1 MKRQPFF
8 IASFAL
14 IFSAVMALPTQA
26 ASMSCTHGTALLQS
40 DTQAWL
46 SLYNQNVRLHK
57 NIVHIRT
64 EIDDIIVMND
74 DIAEADKTAKK
85 IHKIL
90 SLIAPLF
97 ELAPSLQSGL
107 EKTARAAEISHKDVL
122 GPIYKVTNGFVTKA
136 KLHEIEKALDTQVL
150 PRIAKFEKG
159 SSDAHL
165 KAVTLTKDYIEACH
179 IADIIKKAACI
190 QSGEKA
196 IDDVYAG
203 FKLPVKTVNTVVVD
217 TANVINDLNKI
228 METELSVSMRPIIVI
243 KNPMNDVARALHQ
256 VYREIHKLER
266 EMKKHIHIH
275 IGPLK
280 LRFTVEKLLKEWK
293 KEVKKLEHLMHVD
306 KIKAEMRRAIEKVLH
321 KVVHDIEK
329 ELHHLEHSVK
339 IDGFNMSGIDLAF
352 SKFRTDLDFKDIDFG
367 LGTYDIAING
377 ISLGLHGLRSCE

>member
-1 MKRQPFF
+1 MSRYNFLAIPAAFLF
-8 IASFAL
+8 L
-14 IFSAVMALPTQA
+14 AVVA
-26 ASMSCTHGTALLQS
+26 APAKAETAACSHGTALLQN
-40 DTQAWL
+40 DTHAWL

-57 NIVHIRT
+57 NVTHIRT

-74 DIAEADKTAKK
+74 DIGEADKTAQK

-122 GPIYKVTNGFVTKA
+122 GPVYKVTNGLVTNA
-136 KLHEIEKALDTQVL
+136 KLHEIENELDTKVL
-150 PRIAKFEKG
+150 PKIAQFEKG
-159 SSDAHL
+159 ASNAHL

-179 IADIIKKAACI
+179 IADTIKKATCI

-196 IDDVYAG
+196 ITNVYDA
-203 FKLPVKTVNTVVVD
+203 FKIPVQTANTVVVD
-217 TANVINDLNKI
+217 TAKVINVLNEI
-228 METELSVSMRPIIVI
+228 METELSVSMRPIITI
-243 KNPMNDVARALHQ
+243 KRPMDDIARAIHALERQ
-256 VYREIHKLER
+256 IHKLEH

-280 LRFTVEKLLKEWK
+280 IRFTIKHLLKEWK

-329 ELHHLEHSVK
+329 EIHHLEPHVH
-339 IDGFNMSGIDLAF
+339 IGGFNMSDLDLAF
-352 SKFRTDLDFKDIDFG
+352 SKFRSGLNFKDIDFG
-367 LGTYDIAING
+367 LGVYDIAIKD
-377 ISLGLHGLRSCE
+377 ISLGLHGLKSCN

>member
-1 MKRQPFF
+1 MKQQPFY
-8 IASFAL
+8 IVPIAL
-14 IFSAVMALPTQA
+14 IFSVFTALPAQA
-26 ASMSCTHGTALLQS
+26 ATPACTHGTALLQS

-46 SLYNQNVRLHK
+46 SLYNQNARLHK
-57 NIVHIRT
+57 NVMHIRT

-74 DIAEADKTAKK
+74 DIGEADKTAKK

-122 GPIYKVTNGFVTKA
+122 SPIYNVTNGLVTKA
-136 KLHEIEKALDTQVL
+136 KLHEIENKLDTEVL
-150 PRIAKFEKG
+150 PRIAKFEQG

-179 IADIIKKAACI
+179 IADTIKKATCI
-190 QSGEKA
+190 TSGEKA

-203 FKLPVKTVNTVVVD
+203 FRVPVKTVNTVVVD

-228 METELSVSMRPIIVI
+228 MENELSVSMRPIIVI
-243 KNPMNDVARALHQ
+243 KNPMDDVAHAIHELDK
-256 VYREIHKLER
+256 EIHKLER

-275 IGPLK
+275 IGPIK
-280 LRFTVEKLLKEWK
+280 LRFTIEHLLKEWK

-306 KIKAEMRRAIEKVLH
+306 KIKAEMRRVIEKALH

-329 ELHHLEHSVK
+329 AIHHLEHSVK
-339 IDGFNMSGIDLAF
+339 IDGFNMSDIDLAF
-352 SKFRTDLDFKDIDFG
+352 LKFRTGLDFKDIDFG
-367 LGTYDIAING
+367 LGTYGIAIKG
-377 ISLGLHGLRSCE
+377 ISLGLHGLQSCE